1 MSIRMRRQATDRLPL
16 SREDSLLVKRHLTA
30 GEYREMLRASMKPLP
45 VTAGAAGA
53 ATIELDPIAA
63 SEALVL
69 AYLLDWTFADA
80 DGRPIVIADQP
91 PATVRAALA
100 AIDGDAYLEVQQAIQ
115 KHQAATAAA
124 LEAEKKTPPGA
135 ARPDRILTSVE

>member
-16 SREDSLLVKRHLTA
+16 SRGDSLLVKRFLTA
-30 GEYREMLRASMKPLP
+30 GETRDMLRAAMKPIP
-45 VTAGAAGA
+45 VTPGA

-80 DGRPIVIADQP
+80 DGRPLVIADQP
-91 PATVRAALA
+91 PAAVRAVLA
-100 AIDGDAYLEVQQAIQ
+100 AIDGDAYLEVQRAIQ
-115 KHQAATAAA
+115 DHQAATAAA
-124 LEAEKKTPPGA
+124 LAAEKKTASGA
-135 ARPDRILTSVE
+135 ATPDRILASVE

>member
-45 VTAGAAGA
+45 VTAGA

-100 AIDGDAYLEVQQAIQ
+100 AIDGDAYLEVQRAIQ
-115 KHQAATAAA
+115 DHQAATAAA